1 MRAYLPV
8 GWNQLAQLERT
19 GELAAPLPGFAVDPA
34 WRTGAPE
41 VDEEEWEYEA
51 QTLAADALPADG
63 GVVLAIDWDRPTET
77 GLTDGAFVV
86 AGAVSRRH
94 VAAVLGADLAWY
106 GVQEIPVL
114 FAQRSQA

>member
-1 MRAYLPV
+1 MRVYLPV

-63 GVVLAIDWDRPTET
+63 DRVRIEAQPPPAADSAT
-77 GLTDGAFVV
+77 
-86 AGAVSRRH
+86 RRE
-94 VAAVLGADLAWY
+94 LPMKFD
-106 GVQEIPVL
+106 
-114 FAQRSQA
+114 